1 MCLPTANA
9 RIWPNPLLYSAVYH
23 RYSLKSFQLCKSAQ
37 TYWYRKYFEHIV
49 ARFQAD
55 SSCLTID
62 NIKPELCPN
71 SALLYNPMSVV
82 DNSAPL
88 FFHSSHFNCNNNKF
102 NPLSRVLK
110 ENINKMQQYKQ
121 MQHFTTLGNAAY
133 KFFKTFRANPAWAK
147 CVGRDGGGLNIFAKI
162 DSTRAQSRSQRDC
175 VLFIFEKYS
184 TPPATADTLCPR
196 GISTECFEKLVS
208 SISKGGK
215 MLHFVYFVYI
225 FF

>member
-1 MCLPTANA
+1 MCLPPANA
-9 RIWPNPLLYSAVYH
+9 RICPNLLLYSAVYH

-49 ARFQAD
+49 ARFQGD

-62 NIKPELCPN
+62 NIKPELCRN
-71 SALLYNPMSVV
+71 SAPLYNSMSVV

-88 FFHSSHFNCNNNKF
+88 FFHSSHFNCHDNKS

-110 ENINKMQQYKQ
+110 ENIN
-121 MQHFTTLGNAAY
+121 
-133 KFFKTFRANPAWAK
+133 
-147 CVGRDGGGLNIFAKI
+147 
-162 DSTRAQSRSQRDC
+162 
-175 VLFIFEKYS
+175 
-184 TPPATADTLCPR
+184 TLCPR

-208 SISKGGK
+208 SISKGAK
-215 MLHFVYFVYI
+215 MLHFIYFVYI